1 MDFALGMKD
10 LIGGRYRIE
19 RRLGAG
25 GMGAVY
31 EATDTQGGARVA
43 VKVVTAEVARNE
55 LLLSRF
61 EREVRAARALSTPHV
76 VRAIDAGRD
85 GDEGLPF
92 LVMEVLEGEDVRAVL
107 KRLGPVR
114 PDLAVRIVAQ
124 ACRGLEVAHA
134 QGIVHRD
141 VKPANLFL
149 TSGPQPG
156 ERTVKILDFG
166 IAKLAPDPESMAQ
179 AGELT
184 SLTQTGSMLGSPLYM
199 APEQARGHKHIDG
212 RADLWSLGVVLYQ
225 ALTGVT
231 PHRDSG
237 ALGDLIIAICTE
249 PAERVERLAPW
260 VPPAVAAVV
269 HRALDLDPT
278 QRFQSAA
285 EMHAALVALLPPGEA
300 NAGIHERMLVPLP
313 EPERARLSAPP
324 RPPSG
329 AQAFSETPSR
339 GGAPLGQTELRPQAP
354 GAPAASSAYAMV
366 DPPTTRWSG
375 AALGISAETPA
386 AMQIGAP
393 SSAFAAITQ
402 ATPPKRRSGALPF
415 VVMAALALVVGG
427 SVAFVGLR
435 APEGAGQTPAGQT
448 NPGQTAPGMAPTNTP
463 VVEPPASTAPVA
475 APAESE
481 ALAAPSAAPVAPSAS
496 GSARGLAPWPRAS
509 SRGSAAPKA
518 TGKSDIYLGR

>member
-1 MDFALGMKD
+1 MND

-55 LLLSRF
+55 VLLGRF
-61 EREVRAARALSTPHV
+61 EREVRAARGLDTPHV

-85 GDEGLPF
+85 VYSGLPF
-92 LVMEVLEGEDVRAVL
+92 LVMEVLEGEDVRAL
-107 KRLGPVR
+107 FKRLGPIR
-114 PDLAVRIVAQ
+114 PDLAVRIVSQ
-124 ACRGLEVAHA
+124 ACRGLGVAHA
-134 QGIVHRD
+134 QRIVHRD

-149 TSGPQPG
+149 ARGPGLG

-166 IAKLAPDPESMAQ
+166 IAKLAPDPESLAE

-199 APEQARGHKHIDG
+199 APEQARGHKQIDG

-231 PHRDSG
+231 PHQDSG
-237 ALGDLIIAICTE
+237 ALGDLIISICTE

-260 VPPAVAAVV
+260 VPPEVAAVV

-278 QRFQSAA
+278 QRFQSAG
-285 EMHAALVALLPPGEA
+285 EMHAALAALLPPGEA
-300 NAGIHERMLVPLP
+300 NAAIHERMLVPLP
-313 EPERARLSAPP
+313 EPERARLSVAP
-324 RPPSG
+324 RPPTG
-329 AQAFSETPSR
+329 AATLSEPPPR
-339 GGAPLGQTELRPQAP
+339 LGAPPGQAP
-354 GAPAASSAYAMV
+354 GASAAGSHTMA
-366 DPPTTRWSG
+366 DPPTQRWSG

-393 SSAFAAITQ
+393 SSAPTAITQ
-402 ATPPKRRSGALPF
+402 ATPPKRSSGALVF
-415 VVMAALALVVGG
+415 VAMAALALVVGG

-435 APEGAGQTPAGQT
+435 SPEGTGQTTTGQTPAGQT
-448 NPGQTAPGMAPTNTP
+448 NPGQAAPGISPTNTP
-463 VVEPPASTAPVA
+463 VAEPAATTGAVETGA
-475 APAESE
+475 ATTGAVETG
-481 ALAAPSAAPVAPSAS
+481 AAAAPSAATAAPSAS
-496 GSARGLAPWPRAS
+496 GSSRGLAPWPRAS
-509 SRGSAAPKA
+509 SRGSAAPKPP
-518 TGKSDIYLGR
+518 GKSDIYLGR

>member
-1 MDFALGMKD
+1 
-10 LIGGRYRIE
+10 
-19 RRLGAG
+19 
-25 GMGAVY
+25 MGAVY
-31 EATDTQGGARVA
+31 EATDTQGGGRVA

-61 EREVRAARALSTPHV
+61 EREVRAARALDTPHV

-107 KRLGPVR
+107 KRLGPIR

-124 ACRGLEVAHA
+124 TCRGLEVAHA

-149 TSGPQPG
+149 TSGLRTG

-285 EMHAALVALLPPGEA
+285 EMHAALVALLPPSEA
-300 NAGIHERMLVPLP
+300 NAVILEPMLVPMP

-324 RPPSG
+324 RPPGG
-329 AQAFSETPSR
+329 AQVFSETPPR
-339 GGAPLGQTELRPQAP
+339 LGAPFGQA
-354 GAPAASSAYAMV
+354 GAPAASSSHAMV
-366 DPPTTRWSG
+366 DPPTTRWSS

-435 APEGAGQTPAGQT
+435 APQESGQTPAGQT
-448 NPGQTAPGMAPTNTP
+448 NPGPTAPGMAATNTP
-463 VVEPPASTAPVA
+463 VVEPPAPT
-475 APAESE
+475 APAETE
-481 ALAAPSAAPVAPSAS
+481 ALAAPSAAPIAPSAS
-496 GSARGLAPWPRAS
+496 GSARGLSPWPRAS
-509 SRGSAAPKA
+509 SRGSAAPKP

>member
-1 MDFALGMKD
+1 MND

-31 EATDTQGGARVA
+31 EATDTQSGARVA

-55 LLLSRF
+55 VLLGRF
-61 EREVRAARALSTPHV
+61 EREARAARGLDTPHV
-76 VRAIDAGRD
+76 VRALDAGRD
-85 GDEGLPF
+85 GHSGLPF
-92 LVMEVLEGEDVRAVL
+92 LVMEVLQGEDVRAL
-107 KRLGPVR
+107 FKRLGPIR
-114 PDLAVRIVAQ
+114 PDLAVRIVVQ
-124 ACRGLEVAHA
+124 ACRGLDVAHA
-134 QGIVHRD
+134 QRIVHRD

-149 TSGPQPG
+149 TRGPRPG
-156 ERTVKILDFG
+156 ECTVKILDFG
-166 IAKLAPDPESMAQ
+166 IAKLAPDPESMAE

-199 APEQARGHKHIDG
+199 APEQARGHKQIDG

-237 ALGDLIIAICTE
+237 ALGELIIAICTE

-260 VPPAVAAVV
+260 VPPEVAAVV

-285 EMHAALVALLPPGEA
+285 EMHAALIALLPPGEA
-300 NAGIHERMLVPLP
+300 NAAIHERMLVPLP
-313 EPERARLSAPP
+313 EPERARVSVLPP
-324 RPPSG
+324 RPPTLSQPPP
-329 AQAFSETPSR
+329 APPR
-339 GGAPLGQTELRPQAP
+339 GLAEAGSHMMAE
-354 GAPAASSAYAMV
+354 
-366 DPPTTRWSG
+366 PPTMRWSG

-393 SSAFAAITQ
+393 SSAPAAITQ
-402 ATPPKRRSGALPF
+402 ATPPKRRSSALAF
-415 VVMAALALVVGG
+415 VAMAALALVVGG

-435 APEGAGQTPAGQT
+435 LPEGSGQTTVEQTPAGQT
-448 NPGQTAPGMAPTNTP
+448 NPGQASPGISPTNTP
-463 VVEPPASTAPVA
+463 VAEPAVTTGQ
-475 APAESE
+475 AETE
-481 ALAAPSAAPVAPSAS
+481 DVPAPSAAPAAPSAS
-496 GSARGLAPWPRAS
+496 GSSRGLAPWPRATT
-509 SRGSAAPKA
+509 RASAAPKPP
-518 TGKSDIYLGR
+518 GKSDIYLGR

>member
-1 MDFALGMKD
+1 MND

-43 VKVVTAEVARNE
+43 VKVVTAEVAKNE
-55 LLLSRF
+55 VLLGRF
-61 EREVRAARALSTPHV
+61 EREVRAARGLDTPHV

-85 GDEGLPF
+85 GYSGLPF
-92 LVMEVLEGEDVRAVL
+92 LVMEVLEGEDVRALL

-134 QGIVHRD
+134 QRIVHRD

-149 TSGPQPG
+149 ARSQVPG
-156 ERTVKILDFG
+156 ERVVKILDFG
-166 IAKLAPDPESMAQ
+166 IAKLAPDPESMAE

-231 PHRDSG
+231 PHQDSG

-249 PAERVERLAPW
+249 PAERVDKLAPW
-260 VPPAVAAVV
+260 VPPEVAAVV

-278 QRFQSAA
+278 ARFQSAS
-285 EMHAALVALLPPGEA
+285 EMLAALVPLLPAGEA
-300 NAGIHERMLVPLP
+300 NAAIHEGMLIPLP
-313 EPERARLSAPP
+313 GPERARLSVPP

-329 AQAFSETPSR
+329 APTLSEPPPAHPR
-339 GGAPLGQTELRPQAP
+339 
-354 GAPAASSAYAMV
+354 APAAEAGSHTLA
-366 DPPTTRWSG
+366 DPPTTRWSSAG
-375 AALGISAETPA
+375 LGISAETPA
-386 AMQIGAP
+386 AMQIGGPASVP
-393 SSAFAAITQ
+393 VAITQ
-402 ATPPKRRSGALPF
+402 ATPPKRRAGALA
-415 VVMAALALVVGG
+415 VVAMAALALVVGG

-435 APEGAGQTPAGQT
+435 APAAGSGQAAAGQT
-448 NPGQTAPGMAPTNTP
+448 NPGQTPTGITNTTSP
-463 VVEPPASTAPVA
+463 VEPTAAEPAATAPV
-475 APAESE
+475 E
-481 ALAAPSAAPVAPSAS
+481 ATAAPSAAPVAPSGSAS
-496 GSARGLAPWPRAS
+496 GRLAPWPKAT
-509 SRGSAAPKA
+509 SRGTAAPKP

>member
-1 MDFALGMKD
+1 MNE

-31 EATDTQGGARVA
+31 EATDLQGGARVA

-55 LLLSRF
+55 LLLGRF
-61 EREVRAARALSTPHV
+61 EREVRAARGLDTPHV

-85 GDEGLPF
+85 GYSGLPF
-92 LVMEVLEGEDVRAVL
+92 LVMEVLEGEDVRAL
-107 KRLGPVR
+107 FKRLGPVR
-114 PDLAVRIVAQ
+114 PDLALRIVAQ
-124 ACRGLEVAHA
+124 ACRGLDVAHA
-134 QGIVHRD
+134 QRIVHRD

-149 TSGPQPG
+149 ANGPGPG
-156 ERTVKILDFG
+156 GRTVKILDFG
-166 IAKLAPDPESMAQ
+166 IAKLAPDPESMAE

-199 APEQARGHKHIDG
+199 APEQARGHKQIDG

-260 VPPAVAAVV
+260 VRPEVAAVV

-285 EMHAALVALLPPGEA
+285 EMHAALVALLPPGDA
-300 NAGIHERMLVPLP
+300 SAAIHERMLVPLP
-313 EPERARLSAPP
+313 EPERARLSVPP
-324 RPPSG
+324 RPP
-329 AQAFSETPSR
+329 A
-339 GGAPLGQTELRPQAP
+339 GAPTISEPPPRLSAPPGHAAQTP
-354 GAPAASSAYAMV
+354 GAPADATAFTMA
-366 DPPTTRWSG
+366 DPPTTRWSS

-393 SSAFAAITQ
+393 SSAPVAVTQ
-402 ATPPKRRSGALPF
+402 ATPPKRRAGAMAF
-415 VVMAALALVVGG
+415 VAMAALALVVGG

-435 APEGAGQTPAGQT
+435 APGGSGQTSVGQT
-448 NPGQTAPGMAPTNTP
+448 NPGQTVPAVTTTSPPA
-463 VVEPPASTAPVA
+463 VEPPATTAQERASAEA
-475 APAESE
+475 ATV
-481 ALAAPSAAPVAPSAS
+481 AAPSATPAAPSAS
-496 GSARGLAPWPRAS
+496 GSSRGLAPWPRAS
-509 SRGSAAPKA
+509 SRGSAAPKP